1 MKDICW
7 CRESNPALQIQ
18 SQLCLPPNH
27 EISKLHEKMMKF
39 EKIVWPGIF
48 EVNFKAIFENENAKK
63 KFTNEENFWKEI
75 VI

>member
-1 MKDICW
+1 
-7 CRESNPALQIQ
+7 
-18 SQLCLPPNH
+18 
-27 EISKLHEKMMKF
+27 MMNF

-63 KFTNEENFWKEI
+63 KFTNEDNFWKEI